1 MFHFLSLVASGL
13 YVIGLSDAACNA
25 SKYTLTPFA
34 GAGTKGFADGPR
46 LAALFAEPQG
56 LAFDGHDLFVAD
68 TSSNRIRRVSAT
80 DVSTLPSVL
89 RQPRSVTT
97 DARYGVVVADYGNH
111 MLRAL
116 NGSDAVDLAGTLGL
130 GPGFADGPAA
140 SAQFHNP
147 SGVAVARDGAIY
159 VADSSNN
166 RIRKLS
172 ADRSTVTTVA
182 GSATSGDDDGN
193 AATFNVPTDLVL
205 HRNALYITDLNNHA
219 IRLLDLSTNEISTL
233 DFDAELKY
241 PHGIACDSCGNLYV
255 ADTYNNRVLKI
266 DPVSG
271 AVVVLGDVESPVGV
285 AVSAKDGS
293 VYVSS
298 PSLQQILRLAPSA

>member
-1 MFHFLSLVASGL
+1 MFHFLSLIASGL

-25 SKYTLTPFA
+25 STYSLSPFA

-46 LAALFAEPQG
+46 LSALFAEPQG

-68 TSSNRIRRVSAT
+68 TSSNRLRRVSAT
-80 DVSTLPSVL
+80 DVSTLPGVL

-97 DARYGVVVADYGNH
+97 DARYGVVWTSPARSASG
-111 MLRAL
+111 R
-116 NGSDAVDLAGTLGL
+116 
-130 GPGFADGPAA
+130 GFADGPAA

-172 ADRSTVTTVA
+172 ADRATVTTVA
-182 GSATSGDDDGN
+182 GSATSGDDDGDD
-193 AATFNVPTDLVL
+193 ATFNVPIGLVL
-205 HRNALYITDLNNHA
+205 HRDALYITDLNNHA
-219 IRLLDLSTNEISTL
+219 LRRLDLSTNEISTL
-233 DFDAELKY
+233 DFDAELQY
-241 PHGIACDSCGNLYV
+241 PHGVARDRCGNLYV
-255 ADTYNNRVLKI
+255 ADTYNDRVLKI

-271 AVVVLGDVESPVGV
+271 AVVVLGDVERPVGV
-285 AVSAKDGS
+285 AVNAKDGS

-298 PSLQQILRLAPSA
+298 PSLQQILRFAPSA